1 MVNWQIDE
9 AAAAELDGMGLDWEQ
24 KDIRKEQVNVRES
37 RHNGA
42 RRYRIDESAVADYRE
57 SMQRGD
63 VFPMIVVCKVDGS
76 YGLVIAGGNHRH
88 AAVEGLSDEAIP
100 AMCCSASA
108 VQFAILSRRLNRTN
122 GKRETRADRVKQA
135 AELVAVFGLDQN
147 AAADAMDVPQSTL
160 ATEIRAMEVRQAL
173 VLATGDDC
181 SEVSNNVI
189 VTMSKFRN
197 DHNVLQ
203 QLATLAKSGAGRD
216 EMRGTLRELSKLPT
230 EAAKV
235 EMLAGLCDQRKK
247 KTVGGR
253 GVAMK
258 IAQNFRRI
266 TTQLENII
274 LKGES
279 CNMQMD
285 GPELAKIA
293 KRLETL
299 TTAVKAMSGGRS

>member
-9 AAAAELDGMGLDWEQ
+9 AAAAELEGMGLDWEQ
-24 KDIRKEQVNVRES
+24 RDIRKQQFNVRES
-37 RHNGA
+37 RFNGA
-42 RRYRIDESAVADYRE
+42 RRHRIDESAVADYRD

-63 VFPMIVVCKVDGS
+63 VFPMIVACKVDGNS
-76 YGLVIAGGNHRH
+76 GLVIAGGNHRH
-88 AAVEGLSDEAIP
+88 AAVEGLPDEVMP
-100 AMCCSASA
+100 AMCCSVSA

-122 GKRETRADRVKQA
+122 GKRETRTDRVKQA
-135 AELVAVFGLDQN
+135 AELVAVYGLSQQ
-147 AAADAMDVPQSTL
+147 AAADAMDVPHSTL

-189 VTMSKFRN
+189 TTMGKFRN

-203 QLATLAKSGAGRD
+203 QLATLAKSGAGRE
-216 EMRGTLRELSKLPT
+216 EMRGILRELGTLPT
-230 EAAKV
+230 ESAKV
-235 EMLAGLCDQRKK
+235 KMLSDLCEQRKK

-258 IAQNFRRI
+258 IAQSFRRT

-274 LKGES
+274 EKGES

-285 GPELAKIA
+285 GPELDAIA
-293 KRLETL
+293 KRLAAMA
-299 TTAVKAMSGGRS
+299 TAVRTMSGGRS